1 MARKMNITGRF
12 LKWITVHFVL
22 EWITGRFLE
31 WMQYRRGI
39 APVGFEAKVLQV
51 WELEDKLAKLKET
64 DA

>member
-1 MARKMNITGRF
+1 MKTF
-12 LKWITVHFVL
+12 
-22 EWITGRFLE
+22 FLE
-31 WMQYRRGI
+31 CMQCRREI